1 MKMRKVL
8 KWIGIGLGVLIGL
21 LITAALVL
29 YFMGDAK
36 LKKTRQVQ
44 PPELTIPAD
53 AESLARGEHLVN
65 AACKSCHGDELS
77 GIPIL
82 ADPAIGTVYA
92 ANISGFGEMRTEEE
106 MVLAIR
112 HGIGQGGRQLVI
124 MPAESFINFSAE
136 DLGAVIAYLKKV
148 PRAGMD
154 TPEPVLTPMG
164 QIMMGVGL
172 FGQIFPAEYIN
183 HDQPFPA
190 MPAIS
195 ASLEYG
201 EYLSRFCTACH
212 GEDLSGKAA
221 VEPGA
226 PIAPNLTPGGG
237 LGAWTEADF
246 IQTIRT
252 GVNPHG
258 HNLDPEAMP
267 WKSFGKFEDEEL
279 QAIYMYLQSLPEL
292 SMTIE

>member
-29 YFMGDAK
+29 YFMGGAQLNK
-36 LKKTRQVQ
+36 SRQVE
-44 PPELTIPAD
+44 PAEVAIPID

-65 AACKSCHGDELS
+65 AACKSCHGDDLS

-82 ADPAIGTVYA
+82 DDPAIGTVYA
-92 ANISGFGEMRTEEE
+92 TNISGLGEMRSDEE

-112 HGIGQGGRQLVI
+112 HGIGQGDRQLII
-124 MPAESFINFSAE
+124 MPAESFIHFSEE
-136 DLGAVIAYLKKV
+136 DLGAIIAYLKTV
-148 PRAGMD
+148 PRSGTD
-154 TPEPVLTPMG
+154 TPEPELSALG

-172 FGQIFPAEYIN
+172 FGQIFPAEYID

-190 MPAIS
+190 MPVVS
-195 ASLEYG
+195 ANLEYG
-201 EYLSRFCTACH
+201 EYLSRFCESCH
-212 GEDLSGKAA
+212 GEDLSGKAG

-237 LGAWTEADF
+237 LGSWSGEDF
-246 IQTIRT
+246 IQTMRT

-258 HNLDPEAMP
+258 YQLNPEYMP
-267 WKSFGKFEDEEL
+267 WESFGKFEDEEL
-279 QAIYMYLQSLPEL
+279 QAIYMYLQSLPAL
-292 SMTIE
+292 SMSIE

>member
-8 KWIGIGLGVLIGL
+8 KWIGIGLGVLLGL

-29 YFMGDAK
+29 YFMGGAK
-36 LKKTRQVQ
+36 LNKTRQVQ
-44 PPELTIPAD
+44 PAELTIPTD

-65 AACKSCHGDELS
+65 AACKSCHGDDLS
-77 GIPIL
+77 GIPLL

-92 ANISGFGEMRTEEE
+92 ANISGFEELRSDQD
-106 MVLAIR
+106 MVRAIR
-112 HGIGQGGRQLVI
+112 HGIGQSDRQLII

-148 PRAGMD
+148 PRVGMD
-154 TPEPVLTPMG
+154 TPEPDLTPMG

-172 FGQIFPAEYIN
+172 FGQIFPAEYID

-195 ASLEYG
+195 ANLEYG
-201 EYLSRFCTACH
+201 DYLSRFCTSCH
-212 GEDLSGKAA
+212 GEDLSGKAPT
-221 VEPGA
+221 EPGA

-237 LGAWTEADF
+237 LGAWTESDF
-246 IQTIRT
+246 IQTMRT

-258 HNLDPEAMP
+258 YHLDPEAMP

-279 QAIYMYLQSLPEL
+279 QAVYMYLQSLPAL
-292 SMTIE
+292 SMSIE